1 MRYSTCG
8 YPHCGYPD
16 IQVQLIHPTKL
27 YAWLI
32 WNLTGGVA
40 GGKYVT
46 DCSNASRTMLMNLK
60 APDWYKPTLDVLGV
74 PVEILPKI
82 ISNSK
87 NSFWL
92 TKLYLLLAYHL
103 PFSQAYDAKQA
114 KTNIFLPCLD
124 LVDWQNK
131 YLVD

>member
-1 MRYSTCG
+1 
-8 YPHCGYPD
+8 
-16 IQVQLIHPTKL
+16 
-27 YAWLI
+27 
-32 WNLTGGVA
+32 
-40 GGKYVT
+40 
-46 DCSNASRTMLMNLK
+46 MNLK
-60 APDWYKPTLDVLGV
+60 TPDWYKPTLDVLGV
-74 PVEILPKI
+74 PVEILPKIINNSENWCGRRRVPLSRCPLLPKI

-131 YLVD
+131 YLVDWQTNIFYKYFSYLICL